1 MKNRWAFAGRRGVAG
16 LLAVLLLLGAVG
28 CHNDP
33 PIEGESSAQTDVTD
47 PSGIDSTTDPNGTT
61 GTDVTTGD
69 GTDVTTGDNGT
80 SRPNT
85 DKTTGN
91 NTTTVPTTTPP
102 LSGDFS
108 IVKDGAATSTIVIS
122 TNAGDDVRAAA
133 EDLQACIRKMTGAT
147 VPIGFDSVDRTN
159 GNFILVGPSKYTDQL
174 GIRQPTGFPDNEQVI
189 LKRSGNYLVLM
200 GNDDQSFVGT
210 QNAVT
215 MFLEMQGCGWF
226 GPDELWQVYPSTQN
240 ISVGSLDIVH
250 KPKFTVRHNRVDAV
264 KGVGNRWYLN
274 GPESLTG
281 HYLPTIIPKDTY
293 FRTHPEWF
301 SEIDGVRT
309 VSATWWQY
317 CYSNQEFAQE
327 VAKPSTT
334 IRIGSRF
341 PLPRMMA
348 GTTIGANARNAPNS
362 PLIRMWC
369 WSLPTASRGRW
380 AKNIRIRKSPSSA
393 ITPPGLPPRPLRP
406 SRTWKS
412 CSAGRPA

>member
-317 CYSNQEFAQE
+317 CYSNQEFA
-327 VAKPSTT
+327 A
-334 IRIGSRF
+334 
-341 PLPRMMA
+341 
-348 GTTIGANARNAPNS
+348 S
-362 PLIRMWC
+362 PVQCI
-369 WSLPTASRGRW
+369 
-380 AKNIRIRKSPSSA
+380 
-393 ITPPGLPPRPLRP
+393 
-406 SRTWKS
+406 
-412 CSAGRPA
+412 